1 MPDLIESLN
10 YNIKD
15 YVSKIDSDDKNDL
28 IFNIHDE
35 ETARAEKEFE
45 DSNEK
50 LLNVS
55 LRPLTIRPIKNN
67 RTK

>member
-1 MPDLIESLN
+1 LPDLIESLN

-35 ETARAEKEFE
+35 ETARAEK
-45 DSNEK
+45 
-50 LLNVS
+50 
-55 LRPLTIRPIKNN
+55 
-67 RTK
+67 